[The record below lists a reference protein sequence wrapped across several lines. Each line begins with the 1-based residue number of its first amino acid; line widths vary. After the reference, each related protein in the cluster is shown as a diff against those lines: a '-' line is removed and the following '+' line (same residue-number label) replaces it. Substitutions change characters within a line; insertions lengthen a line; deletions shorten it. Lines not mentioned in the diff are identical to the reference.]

1 MKKLMNVLLAASA
14 VFALTLSTTFALPS
28 ATANGSVVGE
38 ATINGEVVEGTK
50 VLFETSYEGVSQSEQ
65 TKITQLNA
73 GTAIAEVL
81 DTASVQAPAGLDVSS
96 LKLLT
101 QIQDL
106 VVRDANGNLM
116 KDAKNVK
123 VTWEVPNLTNG
134 LGDAYVIHYSTVR
147 NVWEIIKPDQVDF
160 SKKTIT
166 ATFAD
171 LSPVGVVYVPST
183 SQVAGNKDDSSS
195 VQTSDQSNIALYAG
209 VAVVALVAI
218 AGLVYK
224 TKKQN

>member
-1 MKKLMNVLLAASA
+1 MKKLMSILLAASA

-28 ATANGSVVGE
+28 ATANGGVVAE
-38 ATINGEVVEGTK
+38 VTINGEVVDGIK
-50 VLFETSYEGVSQSEQ
+50 VLFESSYEDVPQSEMSV
-65 TKITQLNA
+65 ISQLNA
-73 GTAIAEVL
+73 GTAITEVL
-81 DTASVQAPAGLDVSS
+81 DTASVQAPEGLDVSS

-106 VVRDANGNLM
+106 VVRDANGNLV

-134 LGDAYVIHYSTVR
+134 LGDVYVIHYSTVR

-160 SKKTIT
+160 SNKTIT

-183 SQVAGNKDDSSS
+183 SQPAGDKDDSSS

-218 AGLVYK
+218 VGLTYR
-224 TKKQN
+224 TKKQK

>member
-1 MKKLMNVLLAASA
+1 MKRMIKVLLAVSA

-50 VLFETSYEGVSQSEQ
+50 VLFETSYEDVSQDIQ
-65 TKITQLNA
+65 TIITQLNA

-106 VVRDANGNLM
+106 VVRDADGNLV

-123 VTWEVPNLTNG
+123 VTWEVPNLTDG
-134 LGDAYVIHYSTVR
+134 LGDVYVIHYSTVR

-160 SKKTIT
+160 ANKTIT

-171 LSPVGVVYVPST
+171 LSPVGVVYVPSS
-183 SQVAGNKDDSSS
+183 SQVTTDKNESTN
-195 VQTSDQSNIALYAG
+195 VQTSDDTNIALYAG
-209 VAVVALVAI
+209 IAVVALVAI

>member
-1 MKKLMNVLLAASA
+1 MKRMIKVLLAVSA

-50 VLFETSYEGVSQSEQ
+50 VLFESSYEDVSQDIQ
-65 TKITQLNA
+65 TIITQLNA
-73 GTAIAEVL
+73 GTSISEVL
-81 DTASVQAPAGLDVSS
+81 DVANVKAPTGVDVSS

-101 QIQDL
+101 QIQNL
-106 VVRDANGNLM
+106 VVRDADGNLV

-123 VTWEVPNLTNG
+123 VTWEVPNLTDG
-134 LGDAYVIHYSTVR
+134 LGDVYVIHYSTVR
-147 NVWEIIKPDQVDF
+147 NVWEIIKPDQVNF
-160 SKKTIT
+160 ANKTIT

-171 LSPVGVVYVPST
+171 LSPVGVVYVPSS
-183 SQVAGNKDDSSS
+183 SQVTTDKNESTN
-195 VQTSDQSNIALYAG
+195 VQTSDDTNIALYAG
-209 VAVVALVAI
+209 IAVVALVAI

>member
-1 MKKLMNVLLAASA
+1 MKRMIKVLLAVSA

-50 VLFETSYEGVSQSEQ
+50 VLFESSYEDVSQDIQ
-65 TKITQLNA
+65 TIITQLNA
-73 GTAIAEVL
+73 GTSISEVL
-81 DTASVQAPAGLDVSS
+81 DVANVKAPTGVDVSS

-101 QIQDL
+101 QIQNL
-106 VVRDANGNLM
+106 VVRDADENLV

-123 VTWEVPNLTNG
+123 VTWEVPNLTDG
-134 LGDAYVIHYSTVR
+134 LGDVYVIHYSTVR
-147 NVWEIIKPDQVDF
+147 NVWEIIKPDQVNF
-160 SKKTIT
+160 ANKTIT

-171 LSPVGVVYVPST
+171 LSPVGVVYVPSS
-183 SQVAGNKDDSSS
+183 SQVTTDKNESTN
-195 VQTSDQSNIALYAG
+195 VQTSDDTNIALYAG
-209 VAVVALVAI
+209 IAVVALVAI